1 VAAPHLLHVFSTFV
15 PAGPQVRVAKLLA
28 AFGSR
33 FRHSILAM
41 DGRLDAR
48 ALVDATLD
56 VRYLE
61 SPPKAGSIATT
72 RRMRSLLAREKP
84 DLVLTYNFGAL
95 DSVFATRSLGM
106 QVVHHE
112 DGFLPDEA
120 HGFKKRRIWL
130 RRAAFGGRVD
140 VVVISRNLERI
151 ARELWRVPEQRL
163 HYIAN
168 GIEIERFTER
178 DGNAALRAE
187 LGIPPGSLVVGAV
200 GHLRSEKNL
209 QRLFD
214 AAELAAREVD
224 LRLLVLGDGPERADL
239 ERRASSPA
247 LAGRVHFAGYQ
258 PDPRAFYRAMDVFA
272 LTSDTEQMPIALL
285 EAMASALP
293 AVCTDVGDVRA
304 MLGAGQ
310 ERFVARLGGPECS
323 AALAHSLVELGL
335 DAGLRARLGASNR
348 FRCESEYAHSAMAA
362 AYLALYESA
371 CVPRAAN

>member
-1 VAAPHLLHVFSTFV
+1 VAAPHLVHVFSTFV

-28 AFGSR
+28 AFGPR

-41 DGRLDAR
+41 DGRLEAR
-48 ALVDATLD
+48 ALVDANAE

-61 SPPKAGSIATT
+61 APPKAGSLSTT
-72 RRMRSLLAREKP
+72 RRMRSLLARERP

-95 DSVFATRSLGM
+95 DSVFAARSLGLR
-106 QVVHHE
+106 VVHHE

-120 HGFKKRRIWL
+120 RGFKKRRIWL
-130 RRAAFGGRVD
+130 RRAAFGKRVE

-151 ARELWRVPEQRL
+151 ARELWRVPAQRL

-168 GIEIERFTER
+168 GIEIERFPER
-178 DGNAALRAE
+178 DGNAELRAR
-187 LGIPPGSLVVGAV
+187 LGIPATALVVGAV
-200 GHLRSEKNL
+200 GHLRPEKKL

-224 LRLLVLGDGPERADL
+224 LHLLLLGDGPERAEL
-239 ERRASSPA
+239 ERRAGAPP

-258 PDPRAFYRAMDVFA
+258 QDPREFYRAMDVFA

-293 AVCTDVGDVRA
+293 AAATDVGDVRA
-304 MLGAGQ
+304 MLGPDQG
-310 ERFVARLGGPECS
+310 RFVAQLGGPECS

-335 DAGLRARLGASNR
+335 DAALRARLGASNR
-348 FRCESEYAHSAMAA
+348 FRCQSEYEHSAMAA

-371 CVPRAAN
+371 CAPRAAK